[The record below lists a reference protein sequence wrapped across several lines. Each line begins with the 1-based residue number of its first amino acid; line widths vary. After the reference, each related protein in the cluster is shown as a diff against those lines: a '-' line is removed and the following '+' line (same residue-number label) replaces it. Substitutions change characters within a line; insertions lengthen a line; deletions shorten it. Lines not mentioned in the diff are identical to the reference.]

1 MIRKEKNPN
10 FQSKLPISKELYTG
24 FLSSAI
30 IEARLKRKSL
40 LKYLVIIKVTD

>member
-10 FQSKLPISKELYTG
+10 FQSKLPISKELFTG

-30 IEARLKRKSL
+30 IEARLHGKKIFV
-40 LKYLVIIKVTD
+40 KIFGDH